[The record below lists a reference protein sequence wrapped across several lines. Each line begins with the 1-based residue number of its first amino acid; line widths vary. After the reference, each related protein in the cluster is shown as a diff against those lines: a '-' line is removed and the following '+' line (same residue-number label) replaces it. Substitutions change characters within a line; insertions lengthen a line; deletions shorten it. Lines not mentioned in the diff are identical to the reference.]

1 MVETEIGNGMRKK
14 LAAMLLL
21 SWGYVCMAQGV
32 SIEWK
37 TDPVDGHRTGVVA
50 SNADNVLQ
58 SMGYVKGRTY
68 HSPNGRIFRGGT
80 TPKVAR
86 IMLGCQDEMAKVK
99 QVIGYSTRE
108 MVREYPECEIYDWY
122 VDELMRAVAD
132 STGKKVDIGFTNR
145 GGVRIDMPSGEI
157 LYDDI
162 MSMFPFHNNI
172 CYVGLHGREVKALL
186 DQMAASRFQILGGVK
201 VVAENGRIL
210 SATVDGEPIDDDK
223 VYGVATINFLLDGGD
238 GYHVSRNAVE
248 VIHCNGWLY
257 DTMLAYVAGLTAAGK
272 PVEFENRHW
281 ITFLD
286 KDDRK

>member
-1 MVETEIGNGMRKK
+1 MVEAEIGNGMRKI

-32 SIEWK
+32 SIEWE

-58 SMGYVKGRTY
+58 SRGYVKGRTY
-68 HSPNGRIFRGGT
+68 HSPNGRKFRGGT
-80 TPKVAR
+80 TPKVA
-86 IMLGCQDEMAKVK
+86 
-99 QVIGYSTRE
+99 
-108 MVREYPECEIYDWY
+108 VREYPECELYDWF

-162 MSMFPFHNNI
+162 MSMFPFHNNL

-210 SATVDGEPIDDDK
+210 SATLDGEPIDDDK

-281 ITFLD
+281 ITILD

>member
-68 HSPNGRIFRGGT
+68 HSPNGRKFRGGT

-145 GGVRIDMPSGEI
+145 GGVRIDMPRARSSTTTSCRCSLSTTTSATWG
-157 LYDDI
+157 
-162 MSMFPFHNNI
+162 FT
-172 CYVGLHGREVKALL
+172 
-186 DQMAASRFQILGGVK
+186 GVK
-201 VVAENGRIL
+201 SRLSWTRWLRPGSRSWAE
-210 SATVDGEPIDDDK
+210 
-223 VYGVATINFLLDGGD
+223 
-238 GYHVSRNAVE
+238 
-248 VIHCNGWLY
+248 
-257 DTMLAYVAGLTAAGK
+257 
-272 PVEFENRHW
+272 
-281 ITFLD
+281 
-286 KDDRK
+286 